1 VSRLANDGEPA
12 LSSSSVPS
20 GNGRARFYVSTT
32 RGLTPRLSTQG
43 KLWFDAPVSIG
54 LADLQRGTHR
64 VESRVRDVADSVF
77 PGIIPGP
84 NDKVG
89 IAVA

>member
-32 RGLTPRLSTQG
+32 RGRPWRSRVMLHPSAGQQ
-43 KLWFDAPVSIG
+43 DV
-54 LADLQRGTHR
+54 LQRAFAHEQSLDAQR
-64 VESRVRDVADSVF
+64 
-77 PGIIPGP
+77 
-84 NDKVG
+84 
-89 IAVA
+89 